1 MKKPII
7 VEIEEEENLEHKV
20 EEEQDK
26 CARKRAKV
34 NKFYNFFFQIV
45 TAPGFN
51 FLIFILILLNTMV
64 LAMDDYYMT
73 ESKTLFV
80 SIANQFFTFAFLFEM
95 CLKLIGLGPTNYIK
109 DSFNLFDAIVVT
121 LSLVDWV
128 LTLVI
133 NEDDIGDA
141 ADALQALRALR
152 LLRIVKL
159 ARSWTNLQDILRK
172 TALSLVDI
180 FYFTILL
187 LLFMFIFSLL
197 GMELFANYCRFTPEG
212 DLI

>member
-1 MKKPII
+1 MVWTCVRLAWQELAIQQ
-7 VEIEEEENLEHKV
+7 VLGYLEQTVK
-20 EEEQDK
+20 
-26 CARKRAKV
+26 
-34 NKFYNFFFQIV
+34 
-45 TAPGFN
+45 
-51 FLIFILILLNTMV
+51 MV
-64 LAMDDYYMT
+64 LVLSAMVKRLTVVWHWQLWVHTYHV
-73 ESKTLFV
+73 ESQGPARCALGRG
-80 SIANQFFTFAFLFEM
+80 
-95 CLKLIGLGPTNYIK
+95 KLWLGSTAY
-109 DSFNLFDAIVVT
+109 S
-121 LSLVDWV
+121 
-128 LTLVI
+128 
-133 NEDDIGDA
+133 GDA